1 MDANN
6 VCGYAKFL
14 PTCKFKWIDPKRFD
28 INKYTNNS
36 SKGCLLKLDL
46 EFPKELQEL
55 RNDYPFDPDKIEMKK
70 TCHLNIN

>member
-14 PTCKFKWIDPKRFD
+14 PICKFKWIDPKRFG

-36 SKGCLLKLDL
+36 SKGCLFKLDL
-46 EFPKELQEL
+46 EFPKELREL
-55 RNDYPFDPDKIEMKK
+55 RNDYPFDSDKIEIKK
-70 TCHLNIN
+70 KCSLNIN

>member
-14 PTCKFKWIDPKRFD
+14 PTWKFKWIDPKRFD

-55 RNDYPFDPDKIEMKK
+55 RNDYPFNPDKIEMKK
-70 TCHLNIN
+70 TCYLNIN